1 MLSVLQTLCV
11 QFGRIN
17 ARMCRLSPVLSLE
30 NIQQTRFN
38 DHPFPPLT
46 CLVCAIDHLLPHRR
60 RSSLCC
66 SSATAPA
73 LPSRCNLL
81 LNSDF
86 FAFSSLTRLAR
97 IDAYSFCQ
105 LRISYVSPKTTS
117 AHVDAEKRRQDIP
130 QHPWRIRPG
139 DA

>member
-1 MLSVLQTLCV
+1 MLSVLQTLCI
-11 QFGRIN
+11 QIGQIN
-17 ARMCRLSPVLSLE
+17 ARICRLFPMLFLE

-38 DHPFPPLT
+38 NHLFSPFT
-46 CLVCAIDHLLPHRR
+46 CLVCTINDLLPHRR

-66 SSATAPA
+66 LSATIPA
-73 LPSRCNLL
+73 VPSKRDLL

-105 LRISYVSPKTTS
+105 LPISHILPKTTGT
-117 AHVDAEKRRQDIP
+117 HIDVEKCRQDSR
-130 QHPWRIRPG
+130 QHPWRIRLG